1 MSGCGRGHGRLVDVV
16 VVTMVVAGLV
26 DAVGVVA
33 VTIALVDVVVVVV
46 TVGCVAVAGCV
57 VTIGFVA
64 VAGGLLPIGFGA
76 VAVVV
81 VTIGLVEGD
90 GLVRVVGGK
99 GAGIEAVVVLGERVL
114 VVAPLAVVVPAGV
127 DAAAVIVGAV
137 GLATVGA
144 VAGSGWGETNLWGVS
159 LRPVVVI
166 RCVLFVAELA
176 GAGLTRPAWRQRCGG
191 TCARN
196 QHAMAGRPRRAA
208 RSRVP
213 ALRRLGGVVA
223 DPRSATR
230 AGGERPVLIVG
241 VSVPCSVARVL
252 SARDRLRVEPFIDRQ
267 PSTKSSKLLADAARR
282 EIERRPAQR
291 AKAKR
296 LAHSAGAQSG
306 VAARA
311 VEVLH
316 GDATENPAGSDRH
329 RIRPGRSI
337 MWRRPSGSS
346 RAFCRLV
353 ANHQH
358 RGPLEALGRSG
369 ISARRRPV
377 SALSTHRAV
386 EPRFGAHRPERLA
399 AAGARRRIEQHQ

>member
-176 GAGLTRPAWRQRCGG
+176 GAGLTRPAWRSPVPELKPTAITVPAASASAAMAPARATSTRWRDDHGVRPAAACRRCGVSAASWLTRG
-191 TCARN
+191 ARLE
-196 QHAMAGRPRRAA
+196 RAVSA
-208 RSRVP
+208 RS
-213 ALRRLGGVVA
+213 
-223 DPRSATR
+223 
-230 AGGERPVLIVG
+230 
-241 VSVPCSVARVL
+241 
-252 SARDRLRVEPFIDRQ
+252 
-267 PSTKSSKLLADAARR
+267 
-282 EIERRPAQR
+282 
-291 AKAKR
+291 
-296 LAHSAGAQSG
+296 
-306 VAARA
+306 
-311 VEVLH
+311 
-316 GDATENPAGSDRH
+316 
-329 RIRPGRSI
+329 
-337 MWRRPSGSS
+337 
-346 RAFCRLV
+346 
-353 ANHQH
+353 
-358 RGPLEALGRSG
+358 
-369 ISARRRPV
+369 
-377 SALSTHRAV
+377 
-386 EPRFGAHRPERLA
+386 
-399 AAGARRRIEQHQ
+399 